1 MPMMVSINIENKK
14 FWVKKIY
21 HWLKKLIGFERDIV
35 IADVLSHF
43 EIWSKE
49 SWYEELLKLTADLEA
64 KQWD

>member
-1 MPMMVSINIENKK
+1 MLYTETRPGNYSP
-14 FWVKKIY
+14 WG
-21 HWLKKLIGFERDIV
+21 KKLLGIERDIV